1 MKGSVL
7 AALCAAAFTA
17 AVPAQQAPRT
27 LTLMEAEELLVER
40 SLPVAAGR
48 HTVESNEA
56 AHRIAGYR
64 PNPTLQVTADQVPFT
79 SNIPGSVPR
88 FFSTNSDAG
97 ANPVYA
103 VQYEQL
109 LERGN
114 KRALRQLQAEAVT
127 SASRAQ
133 VLDTVRQQLLAL
145 RQAFTAALL
154 AKSNLRLAEDT
165 DAQYAETEKIMEI
178 RHRSGDVALVDLD
191 RIKAAR
197 LSYRQAILD
206 ARSAYWQACRDVQTS
221 LNLAIPVEAAGAL
234 SHKPVGTALAALQ
247 HTALEERPDL
257 AAARRSE
264 VAAGHG
270 TRLAEAQRT
279 RDITVAMN
287 LQRVGND
294 HAVGA
299 TASVPLFLFN
309 NNREAVRQAT
319 AQQRLANVQ
328 VRQAELN
335 VQAEVEKAHQALRVA
350 QQSLDLY
357 NREAVERTAR
367 IREVIL
373 YSYQR
378 GEASIL
384 EVLEAQRNANQ
395 IQTSFNQSM
404 AAYESAYWQ
413 LEFAVGGRL

>member
-7 AALCAAAFTA
+7 AALLAAASTA
-17 AVPAQQAPRT
+17 VTSAQQAPRP
-27 LTLMEAEELLVER
+27 LTLAEAEELLVER

-48 HTVESNEA
+48 YVVEGNEA
-56 AHRIAGYR
+56 ARRIAGYR
-64 PNPTLQVTADQVPFT
+64 PNPTLQVMADQVPFT
-79 SNIPGSVPR
+79 SNVPRSVPR

-97 ANPVYA
+97 ANPVYS

-127 SASRAQ
+127 DASRAQ
-133 VLDTVRQQLLAL
+133 VLDTIRQQLLAL
-145 RQAFTAALL
+145 RQSFTTALL
-154 AKSNLRLAEDT
+154 ARTNLRLAEDT
-165 DAQYAETEKIMEI
+165 DSQYAETEKIMEI
-178 RHRSGDVALVDLD
+178 RHRSGDVAAVDLD

-206 ARSAYWQACRDVQTS
+206 ARTAYWQACRDVQS
-221 LNLAIPVEAAGAL
+221 VLNLAAPVEATG
-234 SHKPVGTALAALQ
+234 ALQ
-247 HTALEERPDL
+247 HRPVQSGLADLQRTAVDERPDL

-264 VAAGHG
+264 IAAGHG

-279 RDITVAMN
+279 RDVTVAMN

-309 NNREAVRQAT
+309 NNRDAVRQAT

-328 VRQAELN
+328 VRQAETAVLT
-335 VQAEVEKAHQALRVA
+335 EVEKAHHALHAA

-357 NREAVERTAR
+357 NRDAVERTAR

-395 IQTSFNQSM
+395 IQTAFNQSM
-404 AAYESAYWQ
+404 AAYEAAYWQ
-413 LEFAVGGRL
+413 LEFAVGGKL